1 MSTRLIVA
9 LIGITTLADQLTKA
23 AALAL
28 LSRDETVPVLPGFS
42 LTLGFN

>member
-23 AALAL
+23 AALAM
-28 LSRDETVPVLPGFS
+28 LSRD
-42 LTLGFN
+42 